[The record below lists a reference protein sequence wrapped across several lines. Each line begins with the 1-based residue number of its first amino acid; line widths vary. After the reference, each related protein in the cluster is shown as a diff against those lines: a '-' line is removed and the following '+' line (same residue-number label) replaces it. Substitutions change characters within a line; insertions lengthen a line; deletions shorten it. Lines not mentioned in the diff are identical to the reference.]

1 MKIEVLSTSEE
12 LGQESYE
19 PTAMPGVYVHPGLG
33 RVLIFKGNDSG
44 IMINIGSELAN
55 IDATKD
61 RILVKNGIGCPV
73 VQCS

>member
-12 LGQESYE
+12 LGNEDYE
-19 PTAMPGVYVHPGLG
+19 PTAMAGVYIHPGLG
-33 RVLIFKGNDSG
+33 RVLVFSG
-44 IMINIGSELAN
+44 DDTGVMLCIGSELAN